1 MKFADLKQK
10 TEDELKAEL
19 LNLKKEQYNLRFQK
33 SSGQLENSS
42 QVNKVKKDI
51 ARVMTAMSDQKGTIV
66 MPKRVLKGTVISSKS
81 NKTIV
86 VNVERRVRH
95 PLYKKTITL
104 SDKFHAHDENNNYKD
119 GDKVSIIECKP
130 ISKRNRGLLLKK
142 LKINRKFR

>member
-1 MKFADLKQK
+1 
-10 TEDELKAEL
+10 
-19 LNLKKEQYNLRFQK
+19 
-33 SSGQLENSS
+33 
-42 QVNKVKKDI
+42 
-51 ARVMTAMSDQKGTIV
+51 
-66 MPKRVLKGTVISSKS
+66 MPKRVLKGTVIGSKS

-130 ISKRNRGLLLKK
+130 ISKKK
-142 LKINRKFR
+142 SWVVIKETEN

>member
-1 MKFADLKQK
+1 
-10 TEDELKAEL
+10 
-19 LNLKKEQYNLRFQK
+19 
-33 SSGQLENSS
+33 
-42 QVNKVKKDI
+42 
-51 ARVMTAMSDQKGTIV
+51 

-104 SDKFHAHDENNNYKD
+104 SDKFHAHDEENNYKD

-130 ISKRNRGLLLKK
+130 ISKKK
-142 LKINRKFR
+142 SWVVIKETKN

>member
-1 MKFADLKQK
+1 
-10 TEDELKAEL
+10 
-19 LNLKKEQYNLRFQK
+19 
-33 SSGQLENSS
+33 
-42 QVNKVKKDI
+42 
-51 ARVMTAMSDQKGTIV
+51 

-104 SDKFHAHDENNNYKD
+104 SDKFHAHDEDNNYKD

-130 ISKRNRGLLLKK
+130 ISKKK
-142 LKINRKFR
+142 SWVVIKETEN